1 MGGFTILVGKYG
13 KTSKIDFIAGILE
26 VFIDGPKLLKGFT
39 SRDLL
44 YSRKSR
50 KNCWKIEKN

>member
-1 MGGFTILVGKYG
+1 LVGKYG

-26 VFIDGPKLLKGFT
+26 VFIDSPELLKGFI
-39 SRDLL
+39 SRNLL

-50 KNCWKIEKN
+50 ENCWKIEKN